1 MINELE
7 NVVNVDNLEEYGRV
21 SKDKDFRYLCNVSD
35 TLSWVSGEI
44 STATFKSDAYI
55 NLNGIKK
62 KAKYNSSGK
71 KEGGSGGGNFCPTVF
86 SIKVFPLSLD

>member
-7 NVVNVDNLEEYGRV
+7 NAVNIDNLEEYDRV
-21 SKDKDFRYLCNVSD
+21 SKDKDFWYLCNVSD
-35 TLSWVSGEI
+35 TLSWVLEEI

-62 KAKYNSSGK
+62 KAKYNSSCK
-71 KEGGSGGGNFCPTVF
+71 K
-86 SIKVFPLSLD
+86 KLKK